1 MLDFLIN
8 FSFVIFIIWV
18 VSRIYKER
26 IKVYG
31 INLFRKIG
39 GDKGKADIPASQ
51 QTINVTPLGSDS
63 PVKSS
68 GGSGDAKIVQDISI
82 IFGLII
88 FSIFASQ
95 YGVPLSGL

>member
-39 GDKGKADIPASQ
+39 GDTTEILLALE
-51 QTINVTPLGSDS
+51 TIFN
-63 PVKSS
+63 
-68 GGSGDAKIVQDISI
+68 I

-88 FSIFASQ
+88 LSIFASQ